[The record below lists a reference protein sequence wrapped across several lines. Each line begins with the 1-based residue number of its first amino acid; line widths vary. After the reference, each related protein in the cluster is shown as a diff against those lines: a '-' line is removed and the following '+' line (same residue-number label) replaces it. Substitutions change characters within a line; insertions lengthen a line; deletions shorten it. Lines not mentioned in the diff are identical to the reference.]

1 MKQNFFPTLGAA
13 LDAVR
18 EYLVQSKCE
27 IAPDRAED
35 AFHPFTF
42 GGVGY
47 GVTVSRC
54 VPLSVYKGKPVPA
67 RSARGLSVTV
77 YRMES
82 GTYECIAYVS

>member
-18 EYLVQSKCE
+18 EYLVASKCVLAVE
-27 IAPDRAED
+27 SDLFD
-35 AFHPFTF
+35 YFSF
-42 GGVGY
+42 GGVAY
-47 GVTVSRC
+47 GETKSRASL
-54 VPLSVYKGKPVPA
+54 LSVFKGKPVTDRMA
-67 RSARGLSVTV
+67 KRAVSVTV